1 VGKDSQDKK
10 DLKKARKKAA
20 FEHRV
25 QSAAHEAHEAHE
37 AFCREF
43 ERLQVDARAEL
54 AAMLADLRSA
64 CNDAVDELIA
74 DRDRAQRRLAEINT
88 EADGY
93 LATIQ
98 STGAVAETAARELE
112 SRSREY
118 LEQTDQSSRDSL
130 TRLEATFA
138 ELRESAEAGATTTA
152 ELIETAA
159 TEAEARV
166 VTTAERIEA
175 AATEAE
181 ARVATTADRVESAAT
196 ETEARLATT
205 ADRVETAA
213 SDAEARV
220 TVATTA
226 AVEQVE
232 TAATQSEATAT
243 SASERIEHA
252 VTRHEQRL
260 DRIFTEFTTRLAA
273 SELETAEYVG
283 AARERTAGELAE
295 LTVGVDR
302 NVQDLQ
308 TFARTRIG
316 EALAQVESESQA
328 LLSKAEAAVDEIPTP
343 AAATDEPTSTYFVEH
358 DLIGSDPIDTNPIAW
373 GPADYEP
380 LANGSVDFEPVG
392 FEPVDFE
399 PVGFAPVDFEPVGFE
414 PVGLEPVEEEP
425 VAFHPVGFEPVGFE
439 PVAFEPVDQ
448 ADAGEVPEDDAP
460 RPDLDDDPVFNE
472 LVAGMRGEQ
481 GRAGPDSYEYS
492 PADGVDDSW
501 AITSASFDTT
511 TFDTTS
517 FDTTSFD
524 TNSLDTASFDDASS
538 PTPSGSFE
546 PSPASPG
553 GALEEHLGVG
563 AVDVIATRPVNVT
576 VSLREVGACALQLTR
591 TAGQVVRIAVVHSL
605 SQGTR
610 ESALRLTT
618 SDTVGWWEYE
628 DVPAV
633 TDNDAKASAV
643 VDLAELRDA
652 LDAHD
657 RFVGG
662 SDAPIRIEHNVVI
675 GNHLILAR
683 DATELPGLSDDRKI
697 IERVDLRATDRR
709 GLILETQVGRLLLP
723 LDLVAQF
730 RARQIA
736 VADLVLVNGL
746 PCLSAEVTGSGAT
759 GPRHFLARLQ
769 EFDEFDVPVES
780 ERRGPTGSEV
790 SQLIS
795 ALSPTTTPEELE
807 RILKVGVGYTRRRA
821 AAHPALR
828 QELILDLVREGTEAI
843 RAAAASNTSLER
855 EACDLAVGDS
865 SSLVRAMAAA
875 NPAIPT
881 PALEQLA
888 TDSAAQVRSHAA
900 SNPMIPDEL
909 LLRLAEDEESSVRA
923 SVAAHPKV
931 DIETLLVLARDPDPL
946 VCEAVANNPAC
957 PAEALQELVGIVPD
971 LVLSNP
977 KASEALLVAG
987 SQVDSPRLR
996 MMVARNPATP
1006 AKQLRRLARDPD
1018 LDVLAAVAEHPKTPA
1033 SARRRARRSLNPA
1046 SDEAREA

>member
-1 VGKDSQDKK
+1 MGKDSQDKK
-10 DLKKARKKAA
+10 DLKKARKQAA

-25 QSAAHEAHEAHE
+25 QSAAHEARE
-37 AFCREF
+37 AFCTEF

-74 DRDRAQRRLAEINT
+74 ERDRAQRRLAEINT
-88 EADGY
+88 EADGQ

-98 STGAVAETAARELE
+98 GTAAVAETAARELE

-118 LEQTDQSSRDSL
+118 LQQTDQSSRDSL

-138 ELRESAEAGATTTA
+138 ELRASAEGGATTTA
-152 ELIETAA
+152 ELIENAA
-159 TEAEARV
+159 TDAEARV
-166 VTTAERIEA
+166 VAAAERVET
-175 AATEAE
+175 ATTDAE
-181 ARVATTADRVESAAT
+181 ARVAATAE
-196 ETEARLATT
+196 
-205 ADRVETAA
+205 RVETAA
-213 SDAEARV
+213 TDAETRV
-220 TVATTA
+220 TETATA
-226 AVEQVE
+226 AVERVE
-232 TAATQSEATAT
+232 TAATQSEGTAT

-252 VTRHEQRL
+252 VTRHEQEL
-260 DRIFTEFTTRLAA
+260 DRIFTEFTARLAA

-283 AARERTAGELAE
+283 AARERTADELAE
-295 LTVGVDR
+295 LTIGVDR

-308 TFARTRIG
+308 TYARTRIG

-343 AAATDEPTSTYFVEH
+343 AATTVEPSSTYFVEH
-358 DLIGSDPIDTNPIAW
+358 DLIGSDPIDTTPIAW
-373 GPADYEP
+373 GPADHEP
-380 LANGSVDFEPVG
+380 LGNGSVG
-392 FEPVDFE
+392 FEP
-399 PVGFAPVDFEPVGFE
+399 AGFE
-414 PVGLEPVEEEP
+414 
-425 VAFHPVGFEPVGFE
+425 PVGFEPVGFE
-439 PVAFEPVDQ
+439 PAGFEPAGFEPAGFEPAGFEPVEEETADFQ
-448 ADAGEVPEDDAP
+448 PVGFEPLRFEPVAFDAVDPADAGEVPDDDAP

-472 LVAGMRGEQ
+472 LVAGMRGEPD
-481 GRAGPDSYEYS
+481 RAGPDSFEYS
-492 PADGVDDSW
+492 PADGADDHW
-501 AITSASFDTT
+501 AITPSS
-511 TFDTTS
+511 FDTTS

-524 TNSLDTASFDDASS
+524 TTSFDTTSFDTSSFDTSSFDTSSFETASFDDAPA

-546 PSPASPG
+546 PSPAPQG
-553 GALEEHLGVG
+553 GTLEAHVGIG

-591 TAGQVVRIAVVHSL
+591 TAGQVVRIAVVHSV
-605 SQGTR
+605 SQGIR

-683 DATELPGLSDDRKI
+683 DATDLPGLSDDRKI

-769 EFDEFDVPVES
+769 EFDEFDVPVVS

-843 RAAAASNTSLER
+843 RAAAASNTSLGS

-865 SSLVRAMAAA
+865 SSLVRAMVAA

-888 TDSAAQVRSHAA
+888 TDSAAQVRAHAA
-900 SNPMIPDEL
+900 SNPAIPDEL

-1018 LDVLAAVAEHPKTPA
+1018 LDVLAAVVDHPKTPA